1 MIATLLP
8 LIGTVLDKVLPDEK
22 AKAETKLKML
32 EMAERGELAQAER
45 EAKLILAQAEIN
57 KVEAASNDPY
67 KSRWRPT
74 VGWICAFG
82 LGYNFLICPIL
93 PWVVNAFG
101 GSVEPMPEI
110 DNAALMGLLV
120 PLLGLG
126 AFRSFEKVKGKA

>member
-1 MIATLLP
+1 MIAAFLP

-57 KVEAASNDPY
+57 KVEAASDDPY
-67 KSRWRPT
+67 KSRWRPS
-74 VGWICAFG
+74 VGWVCVAG
-82 LGYNFLICPIL
+82 LAYNFLVRPLL
-93 PWVVNAFG
+93 PWLINAVG
-101 GSVEPMPEI
+101 GTVPELPEI

-120 PLLGLG
+120 PLLGFG
-126 AFRSFEKVKGKA
+126 AYRSFEKVKGKA